1 MTLRFIDEKNF
12 IEIDELDNDR
22 MMISLS
28 DNDADEEIGNVIIEK
43 YEAKQI
49 ISFLQNHFNL

>member
-28 DNDADEEIGNVIIEK
+28 DNDDDEEIGNVIIEK

-49 ISFLQNHFNL
+49 ISFLQKHFNL

>member
-28 DNDADEEIGNVIIEK
+28 DNDDDEEIGNVIIEK